1 MIRKVTPKNI
11 NNPDISKDVAII
23 GAGPSG
29 LFAVF
34 EAGML
39 GMNSVVIDALP
50 YIGGQCAALYPEKPI
65 YDIPGLPEVSGLDL
79 INQLMRQAEPFKPE
93 FVLGSGVKDIYKKP
107 DGSFVM
113 QTSSG
118 STINAK
124 IIVIAAGCGE
134 FGPNRPPLEGIEKF
148 ENISIFYAVTNKAQF
163 TAASIVI
170 AGGGDAALDWT
181 LSLATIAKKV
191 YLVHRRNHFRGMDGT
206 IEKIKPYQE
215 SGKVELVTPYQL
227 HALKGEDGKLKS
239 VEVIDLDHNTRSL
252 PAEYLLP
259 FFGLKTNLGPIK
271 DWGLNLNDGH
281 ISVDNSTM
289 ETNITGIF
297 AIGDIA
303 SYDGKLKLILTGF
316 AEAARAM
323 HSAYSIVFPNKA
335 LHFQYSTTQ
344 GIPNV

>member
-181 LSLATIAKKV
+181 LSLAT
-191 YLVHRRNHFRGMDGT
+191 N
-206 IEKIKPYQE
+206 
-215 SGKVELVTPYQL
+215 
-227 HALKGEDGKLKS
+227 
-239 VEVIDLDHNTRSL
+239 LDHNTRSL